1 MPENPPPAP
10 KENVELQLKY
20 AWDWFNYHASQRLT
34 AFRFFLVILAAIS
47 AGYATALEKE
57 LYFMAGVVGLVG
69 VFISFAFYR
78 LDKRNE
84 ELVNDGR
91 DVLDELEAK
100 LGIVLRRRDKPSFQ
114 RKAED
119 LIPADNHAWER
130 QRVGA
135 KHAFWLRAILFVA
148 MGIFFLAG
156 LYGFRILKST
166 TLISLC
172 KQIFNACA

>member
-1 MPENPPPAP
+1 
-10 KENVELQLKY
+10 
-20 AWDWFNYHASQRLT
+20 
-34 AFRFFLVILAAIS
+34 LVILAAIS
-47 AGYATALEKE
+47 AGYATALEKQY
-57 LYFMAGVVGLVG
+57 YFVCGIVGLVG

-100 LGIVLRRRDKPSFQ
+100 LGIVLRRRDKPSFK

-119 LIPADNHAWER
+119 LIPADEEAWKR
-130 QRVGA
+130 RRVGA
-135 KHAFWLRAILFVA
+135 SHKFWLRAILIVA
-148 MGIFFLAG
+148 MVIFFFAA
-156 LYGFRILKST
+156 LYGFRNLKST

-172 KQIFNACA
+172 PKIFPGCV